1 MHSAISGKRQ
11 ACSLKKLGLIIAI
24 AAVFIIVLSVVKV
37 LVVTFF
43 FAESV
48 FPKHF
53 YCEGFSLFNEQ
64 RPDGCARCVDPKTL
78 KVCY

>member
-43 FAESV
+43 F
-48 FPKHF
+48 
-53 YCEGFSLFNEQ
+53 CRIRFSLNIFTVRGSHSLTNKG
-64 RPDGCARCVDPKTL
+64 RMAVLDVLTRKL
-78 KVCY
+78 

>member
-11 ACSLKKLGLIIAI
+11 ACSLKKLSLIIAI

-43 FAESV
+43 LQNPF

-53 YCEGFSLFNEQ
+53 YL
-64 RPDGCARCVDPKTL
+64 
-78 KVCY
+78 

>member
-11 ACSLKKLGLIIAI
+11 ACSLKKLGFIIAI
-24 AAVFIIVLSVVKV
+24 AAAFILVLSVVKV
-37 LVVTFF
+37 LVVTVF

-53 YCEGFSLFNEQ
+53 YL
-64 RPDGCARCVDPKTL
+64 
-78 KVCY
+78 